1 MQILTVVTIENQKQ
15 GVHIGFYSE
24 ENVVKESYF
33 QISILDKKHDFQV
46 IGIKVEETATR
57 SILYITAKEV
67 GYWGSTL
74 DRKGTDL
81 RTIMGC
87 LVVAVTDEQE
97 IKQIKE
103 NSSYC

>member
-46 IGIKVEETATR
+46 IGIKVEG
-57 SILYITAKEV
+57 SLLNITAKEV